1 MEPYALGDGYGHFA
15 VSVSELDAEHRRL
28 SDAGVEPGK
37 IIDFNR
43 EGSLLA
49 RFFFVTDPD
58 GYRIEVLLRI
68 SVNRDSHFNKSRT
81 SISLS
86 RGQRV
91 RSNSAC
97 LVSVRDD

>member
-1 MEPYALGDGYGHFA
+1 MSDLRIRMSCLLEFA
-15 VSVSELDAEHRRL
+15 QRS
-28 SDAGVEPGK
+28 K
-37 IIDFNR
+37 
-43 EGSLLA
+43 
-49 RFFFVTDPD
+49 
-58 GYRIEVLLRI
+58 EVCWMRI